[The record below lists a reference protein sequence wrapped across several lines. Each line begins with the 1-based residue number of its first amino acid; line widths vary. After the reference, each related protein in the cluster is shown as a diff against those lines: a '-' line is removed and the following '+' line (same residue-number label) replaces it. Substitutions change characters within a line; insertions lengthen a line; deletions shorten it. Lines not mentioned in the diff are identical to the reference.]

1 METLA
6 KRLGPAT
13 TLATMMLWSAQAP
26 ATQTLYNNNCVACH
40 SQVTNTCDGCH
51 AHGVHSSSA
60 KSDINVGGT
69 TDKTS
74 YTPGGPVK
82 VTVNGGYRSGWVR
95 VVLFD
100 PSLKEIA
107 RAGCPGGLGGCT
119 TSAFPVTLTAP
130 APTTAGTYVWA
141 VGWYGNDYEVSG
153 ASFGSGTSSTLKV
166 GFFTADVN
174 NSSHGYQTV
183 ALAPFMVSAAS
194 APAIAL
200 NPASLDFQTVTV
212 GSAKTL
218 STQVQN
224 TGTAPLNVTGVSSCP
239 GTPGSVAWA
248 PTASFTV
255 APGGS
260 ASLSVTFAP
269 TAAGA
274 LPAGA
279 CLAIASN
286 DPAKPTLNLGLSGTA
301 TNTAAPAIVLNP
313 TSLNFQTVTVGT
325 SKTLNTQVQ
334 NTGTAPLNV
343 TRVSSCPGTPGSV
356 TWAPTASFTVAPGGS
371 ASLGVTFAPTAAG
384 ALPAGACLA
393 ITSNDPAKPTVN
405 LGVVGTATNTA
416 TPAIALNPTSL
427 NFQTV
432 TVGSSKMLSAQV
444 QNTGTAPLNVTGVS
458 SCPGTPG
465 SVTWASAVPFTLA
478 AGGSATLSVTFAPR
492 AAGALPAGACL
503 AIASSDPAKP
513 TVNLGI
519 SGTAASVAGPAI
531 TLEPP
536 SLDFQTVVFGTP
548 RKLTTVVH
556 NAGDAALDLT
566 SIAVCSGTPTIF
578 SWTPA
583 VPVSVA
589 PGASL
594 TLSVLYTPAAAGA
607 LPAGSCLSIA
617 SNDPANATVK
627 LSVSGSGS
635 SGFTFE
641 PPTIGCSTGG
651 SMGSFLGLVALL
663 LIGRGAVTYTR
674 SSNPRTTR

>member
-1 METLA
+1 MTLA
-6 KRLGPAT
+6 SV
-13 TLATMMLWSAQAP
+13 MLWAAQAP

-60 KSDINVGGT
+60 KNDINISGT

-74 YTPGGPVK
+74 YAPGSPVK

-100 PSLKEIA
+100 QNLKELA
-107 RAGCPGGLGGCT
+107 RSSCPGGLGGCT
-119 TSAFPVTLTAP
+119 TSAFPITLTAP
-130 APTTAGTYVWA
+130 APMTAGTYVWA
-141 VGWYGNDYEVSG
+141 VAWYGNDYEVIG

-174 NSSHGYQTV
+174 NSNHGYQTV
-183 ALAPFMVSAAS
+183 ALPAFSVSAAS

-200 NPASLDFQTVTV
+200 NPTSLDFQTVTV
-212 GSAKTL
+212 GSSKTL

-239 GTPGSVAWA
+239 GTPGSV
-248 PTASFTV
+248 
-255 APGGS
+255 
-260 ASLSVTFAP
+260 
-269 TAAGA
+269 
-274 LPAGA
+274 
-279 CLAIASN
+279 
-286 DPAKPTLNLGLSGTA
+286 
-301 TNTAAPAIVLNP
+301 
-313 TSLNFQTVTVGT
+313 
-325 SKTLNTQVQ
+325 
-334 NTGTAPLNV
+334 
-343 TRVSSCPGTPGSV
+343 
-356 TWAPTASFTVAPGGS
+356 TWAPTGPFTVAAGGN
-371 ASLGVTFAPTAAG
+371 ASLSVTFAPTAAG

-405 LGVVGTATNTA
+405 LGVSGTATNTA
-416 TPAIALNPTSL
+416 APAIALNPTSL

-432 TVGSSKMLSAQV
+432 TVGSSKMLSTQV
-444 QNTGTAPLNVTGVS
+444 QNAGTAPLNVTGVS

-465 SVTWASAVPFTLA
+465 SVTWAPTGSFTVA
-478 AGGSATLSVTFAPR
+478 PGGNASLSVTFAPT

-503 AIASSDPAKP
+503 AIANNDPAKP
-513 TVNLGI
+513 TVNLGV
-519 SGTAASVAGPAI
+519 SGTAASAVGPAI
-531 TLEPP
+531 TLEPA
-536 SLDFQTVVFGTP
+536 SLDFQTVVIATP
-548 RKLTTVVH
+548 RKLTTRVH
-556 NAGDAALDLT
+556 NTGDAALDLT
-566 SIAVCSGTPTIF
+566 SIALCRGTPTML

-607 LPAGSCLSIA
+607 LPAGSCLAIA
-617 SNDPANATVK
+617 SNDPANATVE

-641 PPTIGCSTGG
+641 PPPIGCSTGG
-651 SMGSFLGLVALL
+651 SMGSFLGLLALL
-663 LIGRGAVTYTR
+663 LLIARRKPCRAVGRITVAPANRAWNLACERPSGNR
-674 SSNPRTTR
+674 SDESW